1 MYLSQGPEGVIRQ
14 LDILGKDHVGY
25 SAKRFKAA
33 SGQAFSVVGARPF
46 TDVRQPS
53 PSQVSAHSR
62 DVLRS
67 LSGHKG

>member
-14 LDILGKDHVGY
+14 LDILGEDHVGY

-46 TDVRQPS
+46 TDVRQLF
-53 PSQVSAHSR
+53 PSQVLPHSET
-62 DVLRS
+62 VS
-67 LSGHKG
+67 QA